1 MRKKNIYR
9 KLVFGMLFVGCIPSI
24 LLAQTEKK
32 SFKLETLETIYEEEG
47 DDELGITLEEKIF
60 RQLNS
65 DTMLYDYTDSYDGD
79 QGVENEE
86 DILYASFDSDKI
98 HYPKVDFSN
107 KKDTTPIP
115 LVDYALG
122 QFYAHPAESYR
133 ISSRFGPRRR
143 RFHYGIDLAMPTGTP
158 IYSIFDGTIR
168 VAKWNKSY
176 GNLIVIRH
184 DNGLESYYAHLS
196 EIQVMP
202 GQKVKAGDRIG
213 LAGNTGRSY
222 GSHLH
227 FETRYLGAAI
237 NPDVII
243 DFNEG
248 GHKLKNDT
256 LQLTA
261 SCFRHKRPQTQYA
274 KGGGGG
280 DSRYYRVRKGDT
292 LVAIARRNGTT
303 VNTLCRLNGLKK
315 TSVIRPGQKLK
326 LR

>member
-1 MRKKNIYR
+1 MAQVQRESYIPDSLDVIFEEVDSLDVVLEKT
-9 KLVFGMLFVGCIPSI
+9 LF
-24 LLAQTEKK
+24 QK
-32 SFKLETLETIYEEEG
+32 
-47 DDELGITLEEKIF
+47 
-60 RQLNS
+60 LNS
-65 DTMLYDYTDSYDGD
+65 DTVVYEYTNSYLGD
-79 QGVENEE
+79 EGAENEE

-107 KKDTTPIP
+107 KKDTTPIV
-115 LVDYALG
+115 LVNPEKNKL
-122 QFYAHPAESYR
+122 YAHPADEYR

-143 RFHYGIDLAMPTGTP
+143 RLHYGIDLAMPTGTP
-158 IYSIFDGTIR
+158 IYSTFDGTIR

-184 DNGLESYYAHLS
+184 DNGLETYYAHLS
-196 EIQVMP
+196 RIQVKP
-202 GQKVKAGDRIG
+202 GQEVKAGEQIG

-243 DFNEG
+243 DFSDG
-248 GHKLKNDT
+248 GHKLKSDT

-261 SCFRHKRPQTQYA
+261 SCFRKKGNSNQYA
-274 KGGGGG
+274 GGG
-280 DSRYYRVRKGDT
+280 SSQYYRVRKGDT
-292 LVAIARRNGTT
+292 LGAIARRNGTT
-303 VNTLCRLNGLKK
+303 VNKLCRLNGLKK
-315 TSVIRPGQKLK
+315 TSIIRPGQRLK